1 MRYDQY
7 ILLLWSGFKNGLC
20 RRLRTFY
27 YSRVLKSMGKGC
39 QICSK
44 VLIRSPQN
52 VSLGND
58 VTINE
63 YVLLQASNKAS
74 ITIYDNV
81 SMAFGSKIIT
91 EQLDIPNN
99 PEQHLYK
106 SVLIKRDVVICT
118 NSVIFQGV
126 QVGEGAVIGPGAIVV
141 RDVPAHTLVLGNPA
155 RVVQTYNNELVSS
168 YNKL

>member
-1 MRYDQY
+1 MKF
-7 ILLLWSGFKNGLC
+7 W
-20 RRLRTFY
+20 
-27 YSRVLKSMGKGC
+27 
-39 QICSK
+39 
-44 VLIRSPQN
+44 
-52 VSLGND
+52 
-58 VTINE
+58 E

-91 EQLDIPNN
+91 VQLDIPNN
-99 PEQHLYK
+99 PKQHLYK

-155 RVVQTYNNELVSS
+155 RVVQTYNKELVSS
-168 YNKL
+168 YNTL